1 MKDLLISQFGVIAN
15 MELFGSSASNHW
27 GVVDFREAVADFA
40 RESLD
45 PVMEVK
51 VASKEK
57 SEERRKDRCVI
68 FEIGIKTAVLMY
80 YRVTRKV
87 SDWVMLT

>member
-1 MKDLLISQFGVIAN
+1 MEKFSIIISDLMQFGVIAN

-45 PVMEVK
+45 PIMEVK
-51 VASKEK
+51 VASKDK
-57 SEERRKDRCVI
+57 SEERRKDR
-68 FEIGIKTAVLMY
+68 
-80 YRVTRKV
+80 
-87 SDWVMLT
+87 

>member
-1 MKDLLISQFGVIAN
+1 

-27 GVVDFREAVADFA
+27 GVVDFRDDAVADFA

-45 PVMEVK
+45 PIMEVK

-57 SEERRKDRCVI
+57 SEERRKDRYVWDT
-68 FEIGIKTAVLMY
+68 KHSVKAS
-80 YRVTRKV
+80 R
-87 SDWVMLT
+87 